1 MRNNLSSIFSYIFSG
16 IIIGIIVFQF
26 YPKYNKINAAS
37 TISWD
42 VTGYYYYL
50 PAIFIYKDLKNLNFK
65 DSITNKYRP
74 TSSFEQAYKTDNGN
88 YVFKYSCGQ
97 AFQYLPA
104 FLLGHLI
111 TKYCTN
117 YPADGFSKPYHL
129 SIAIGCFLITLL
141 GLWYMR
147 KVLLIYFSDII
158 STITLVTLV
167 LVTNYLN
174 YTAFDGAMTHNTVF
188 TLYTLIIYLTI
199 QFYNKPTYFKSALIG
214 GLIGLAAL
222 TRPTEIISGVIPLLW
237 GVNILSK
244 QSLLLRW
251 NLINQHFSK
260 FIIALFACFAV
271 GSIQLIYWKY
281 VSGHWIVYSY
291 QDQGFSWLK
300 PHIINGLFSYK
311 CGWLIYTPV
320 MMFALAGIYL
330 MRKIETTKSLV
341 SVILVFTLLFIYV
354 AFAWDI
360 WWYGGSLGQRT
371 MVQSY
376 AMLCIPIGS
385 FFEYVARK
393 KWIKIII
400 TFIWLV
406 FLYLNLW
413 WTYNAHIG
421 KFFYVELI
429 NRSYFWHVLGKWHFD
444 ENDLKILDTNELNI
458 NEFKK
463 AEILYTNDFE
473 MDTSATTFG
482 EKPIDG
488 NKSFCVD
495 KNVQLTP
502 EFCFNTIRPSYQVI
516 RTSATLRCSWRE
528 WDFWKF
534 AQFIIRYKDHSKVVK
549 EKIVRLDRFYSNGE
563 TKEFHFD
570 VKIPNK
576 SFNQV
581 CIQLWNGGGNNR
593 FLMDDLKAEGLIIK

>member
-1 MRNNLSSIFSYIFSG
+1 MKNKNLSLISVFLFFIFIGSLIFLLHPKFNKSG
-16 IIIGIIVFQF
+16 Q
-26 YPKYNKINAAS
+26 AA

-42 VTGYYYYL
+42 VCGYYYYL
-50 PAIFIYKDLKNLNFK
+50 PAIFIYKDIKKLNFK
-65 DSITNKYRP
+65 DSISNKYKP
-74 TSSFEQAYKTDNGN
+74 TPQFDQAFKTKNGN

-97 AFQYLPA
+97 AIQYLPA
-104 FLLGHLI
+104 FLVGHLI
-111 TKYCTN
+111 TKYFTN
-117 YPADGFSKPYHL
+117 YPADGFSKPYQL
-129 SIAIGCFLITLL
+129 SIAFGCFLITLL

-147 KVLLIYFSDII
+147 KILLIYFND
-158 STITLVTLV
+158 STTAITLATLV

-188 TLYTLIIYLTI
+188 TLYTLIIYFTI
-199 QFYNKPTYFKSALIG
+199 QFYNKPTYIKSALIG
-214 GLIGLAAL
+214 GLIGLATL
-222 TRPTEIISGVIPLLW
+222 TRPTEIISVLIPVLW
-237 GVNILSK
+237 GVNILSR

-251 NLINQHFSK
+251 NLIIHHFSK
-260 FIIALFACFAV
+260 FALAIMACIAV
-271 GSIQLIYWKY
+271 GSIQIIYWKY

-291 QDQGFSWLK
+291 QDQGFSWLR

-311 CGWLIYTPV
+311 CGWLMYTPV
-320 MMFALAGIYL
+320 MFFALIGIYL
-330 MRKIETTKSLV
+330 MRKIDSTKTLV
-341 SVILVFTLLFIYV
+341 SIILVFTLLFIYV

-371 MVQSY
+371 MVQAY
-376 AMLCIPIGS
+376 AMLCIPLGS
-385 FFEYVARK
+385 FFEYVSRK
-393 KWIKIII
+393 KWLKLII
-400 TFIWLV
+400 TFFWFI

-429 NRSYFWHVLGKWHFD
+429 NRAYFLHVLGRWDFD

-473 MDTSATTFG
+473 KDTSATTFG

-488 NKSFCVD
+488 NRSFCVD
-495 KNVQLTP
+495 KNVQFTP
-502 EFCFNTIRPSYQVI
+502 EFCFNSHSPLYEVI
-516 RTSATLRCSWRE
+516 RTSATFKCSWRE

-549 EKIVRLDRFYSNGE
+549 EKIVRLDRFYTNGE

-570 VKIPNK
+570 IKIPNK
-576 SFNQV
+576 SFDQV

-593 FLMDDLKAEGLIIK
+593 FLMDDLKVEGLITK